1 MRPRKSSFRRDK
13 DKLSDQSSLLRKEV
27 HVHYTP
33 EVAIREID
41 DRISRLDGDF
51 SRKDVKRNIILGL
64 VSLAIGFFIGGL

>member
-41 DRISRLDGDF
+41 DRISRLEGDF